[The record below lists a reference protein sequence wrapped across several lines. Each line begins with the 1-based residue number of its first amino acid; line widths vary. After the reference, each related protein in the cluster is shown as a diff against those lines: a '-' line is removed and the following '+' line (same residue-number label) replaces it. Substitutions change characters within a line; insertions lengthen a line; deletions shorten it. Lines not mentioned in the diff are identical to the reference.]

1 MHLAC
6 GRRPTTTCGRLT
18 VRVARP
24 VGGPLRAMA
33 KPTLTHEVDLH
44 ADYSANGDVEHM
56 IQLLLYSDGTV
67 TWQLV
72 DPNGQLIEPPKN
84 QTP

>member
-1 MHLAC
+1 MATSAPKNTQAPAPN
-6 GRRPTTTCGRLT
+6 R
-18 VRVARP
+18 VRGLPAP
-24 VGGPLRAMA
+24 HAMA

-84 QTP
+84 QTQ